1 MKLFIA
7 LAATALLS
15 GCGENFDNARVTEAG
30 KCDLVIE
37 RSICTPAGKSG
48 AICSRSVIVT
58 TRKTYECGVSS

>member
-1 MKLFIA
+1 MKILVA
-7 LAATALLS
+7 LASAAILT
-15 GCGENFDNARVTEAG
+15 GCGESFDNARVTEAG

-37 RSICTPAGKSG
+37 RTVCTPAGKAG